1 MELPCILCVLFV
13 VVQLLCLTLCDSTDC
28 STPGFPVLHYFSEFA
43 QTHVCWVNDAI
54 QPSCPLSP
62 SFPSAFNLSQHQG
75 LFQQV
80 DSSHQIAKYWSFSFS
95 VSSSNKYSG
104 LISFKIDWFDF
115 LSVHGTLKSLL
126 QHQNSKTSVLQ
137 HSAFLWF
144 SSHIHA
150 WLLEKLWLWPYEPL
164 LARWYLCFLIY

>member
-75 LFQQV
+75 LFQWVGSLCQMPKILELQLQ
-80 DSSHQIAKYWSFSFS
+80 HKFFQQIFR
-95 VSSSNKYSG
+95 V
-104 LISFKIDWFDF
+104 DF
-115 LSVHGTLKSLL
+115 LAIHWTLKSLFQHHSLKASIL
-126 QHQNSKTSVLQ
+126 QRSTSNSRINMWLMEKTIAL
-137 HSAFLWF
+137 SAKWCLC
-144 SSHIHA
+144 SLIHC
-150 WLLEKLWLWPYEPL
+150 LGLS
-164 LARWYLCFLIY
+164 